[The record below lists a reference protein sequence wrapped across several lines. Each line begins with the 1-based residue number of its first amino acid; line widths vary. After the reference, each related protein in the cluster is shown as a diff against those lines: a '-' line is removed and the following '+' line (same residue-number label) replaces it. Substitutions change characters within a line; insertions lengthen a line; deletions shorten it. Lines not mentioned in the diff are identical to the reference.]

1 MGLIIY
7 YIILLVMAA
16 GIPTAAVS
24 IGEKIADLN
33 NADSLI
39 LLVAVLLLS
48 FIPLALYFHIGR
60 KKLGEKHRHIIISSA
75 AMVMVVYAG
84 FYMFIYNGLTPL
96 EP

>member
-7 YIILLVMAA
+7 FIILLVMAA

-24 IGEKIADLN
+24 IGEKIAHLN

-60 KKLGEKHRHIIISSA
+60 KKFGEKHRHIIISSA

-96 EP
+96 AP

>member
-33 NADSLI
+33 NEENLI

-48 FIPLALYFHIGR
+48 YIPLALYFHIGR
-60 KKLGEKHRHIIISSA
+60 KKFGEKHRHIIISSA

-84 FYMFIYNGLTPL
+84 FYMFIFNGLTPL
-96 EP
+96 AP